1 MLDFTLSVID
11 NFVDLI
17 FAIVINDVIA
27 MLSAYTTL
35 TFTACAGAFIYVLA
49 IAIKNREFLISNTK
63 ILMAGMFYALGDLLS
78 E

>member
-1 MLDFTLSVID
+1 MLDIVLSVAD
-11 NFVDLI
+11 NFADLL
-17 FAIVINDVIA
+17 FAIINNDAVA

-49 IAIKNREFLISNTK
+49 VAIKNHEFLISNTK
-63 ILMAGMFYALGDLLS
+63 ILMANTFYALGDLLS

>member
-1 MLDFTLSVID
+1 MLDILLSVVD
-11 NFVDLI
+11 NFVNLLL
-17 FAIVINDVIA
+17 AIINNDAVA

-49 IAIKNREFLISNTK
+49 IAIKNREFLISNTR
-63 ILMAGMFYALGDLLS
+63 ILMANMFYTLGDLLS